1 MNAVAVIGLGNIA
14 IRHRQNIKK
23 CYPQTQVWALSASGK
38 KQTTAIENADRFI
51 ENVESLLELR
61 PDFVIVA
68 SPATFHARHA
78 IPLIKAGI
86 PVLIEKP
93 VSASIEEAQAILRC
107 QQESNTPVAV
117 GYCLR
122 YLPLL
127 RQLKILLDDNVI
139 GDVFNINITV
149 GQYLPDWRP
158 NKPYTQSV
166 SAQKVL
172 GGGALLELS
181 HELDYAQW
189 LFGELAL
196 KFVNLHKSKTLNLDV
211 EDIVDITFLDKN
223 SSTCHVHLDFIQS
236 PAQRYCNI
244 LGSNG
249 RLDCNLITNKIT
261 YHYNDEIKLIYNE
274 PNFDKNN
281 IYIDM
286 VTDFIKYIKEGH
298 EHDLVLLPDAINTL
312 TLIEEIQIAAAKKEL
327 TLC

>member
-14 IRHRQNIKK
+14 TRHRQNIKK
-23 CYPQTQVWALSASGK
+23 RNPQTQVWALSASRK

-51 ENVESLLELR
+51 ENIDSLLELR

-68 SPATFHARHA
+68 SPATFHAKHA

-93 VSASIEEAQAILRC
+93 VSASLEEAQAILRC

-139 GDVFNINITV
+139 GDLFNINIAV

-166 SAQKVL
+166 SAQKML

-196 KFVNLHKSKTLNLDV
+196 KFVSLHKSKKLNLDV
-211 EDIVDITFLDKN
+211 EDIVDITFLNKN
-223 SSTCHVHLDFIQS
+223 SSICNIHLDFIQS

-261 YHYNDEIKLIYNE
+261 YHYNDKMKVIYND
-274 PNFDKNN
+274 PDFDKNN
-281 IYIDM
+281 IYLDM
-286 VTDFIKYIKEGH
+286 VTDFVKYIKGEH

-312 TLIEEIQIAAAKKEL
+312 TLIDGIKTAASTKEL
-327 TLC
+327 TPC